1 MALKTR
7 AGGFAIDEPMPASN
21 LTPQPIEPRIPTPKK
36 TRVSKVAPSREGLV
50 QFGFFVSPEAR
61 RQIRGWAGLNG
72 RTTQDIGDEM
82 MNDWCRK
89 HGLHRLAKS

>member
-1 MALKTR
+1 MMALKIKRT
-7 AGGFAIDEPMPASN
+7 AFAVDEPVPAA
-21 LTPQPIEPRIPTPKK
+21 TVAVVPKK
-36 TRVSKVAPSREGLV
+36 PRLSQVAPSREGLV

-61 RQIRGWAGLNG
+61 RQVRGWAGLNG

-89 HGLHRLAKS
+89 HGLHRLTKGGEG